1 MMFLGFRES
10 FRHLDVY
17 LCILN
22 LLYLYPTSYL
32 VYMRELDP
40 IESMHYSTG
49 ECLVVEIDYKD
60 IGKDAVLDWIYKN
73 IPYY

>member
-1 MMFLGFRES
+1 
-10 FRHLDVY
+10 
-17 LCILN
+17 
-22 LLYLYPTSYL
+22 
-32 VYMRELDP
+32 MRELDP